1 MHTLFKIFIT
11 ISVNVFSR
19 VVIRKR
25 YKSITVLFLGCRYL
39 LDGSGTPYPK
49 EFLLKHGTLLWLPSA
64 DITKYTNLWFTG
76 YI

>member
-1 MHTLFKIFIT
+1 MHILFKIFIT
-11 ISVNVFSR
+11 ISVHVFSW
-19 VVIRKR
+19 VVIHER

-39 LDGSGTPYPK
+39 LHGFGTPYPK

-64 DITKYTNLWFTG
+64 DITKYANLRFTG